1 MSTVRL
7 DEVLT
12 ANRLVYY
19 CVLII
24 HHLVHCHWLLQLL
37 ELVSPSLGES
47 SAADVCKC
55 WWRGGGVA
63 SSPGSPIFSNVA
75 RVKRGSLVSNVTYVT
90 S

>member
-7 DEVLT
+7 DEVLI

-47 SAADVCKC
+47 SEADVYKC
-55 WWRGGGVA
+55 
-63 SSPGSPIFSNVA
+63 
-75 RVKRGSLVSNVTYVT
+75 
-90 S
+90 